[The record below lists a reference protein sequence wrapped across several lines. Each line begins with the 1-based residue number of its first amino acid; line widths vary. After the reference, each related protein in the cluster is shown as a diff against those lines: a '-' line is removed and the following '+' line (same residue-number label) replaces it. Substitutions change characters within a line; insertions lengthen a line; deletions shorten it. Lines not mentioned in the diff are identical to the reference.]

1 MTYGAPWKKTKFIAP
16 QVFFARKN
24 PIELK
29 MVLFSLFFTVEMWWN
44 QTWLGQMAIRIIMVH
59 LHGIVQEVIRL
70 IPDRS
75 VLHLL

>member
-1 MTYGAPWKKTKFIAP
+1 MKSNL
-16 QVFFARKN
+16 AR
-24 PIELK
+24 
-29 MVLFSLFFTVEMWWN
+29 T
-44 QTWLGQMAIRIIMVH
+44 IMVH